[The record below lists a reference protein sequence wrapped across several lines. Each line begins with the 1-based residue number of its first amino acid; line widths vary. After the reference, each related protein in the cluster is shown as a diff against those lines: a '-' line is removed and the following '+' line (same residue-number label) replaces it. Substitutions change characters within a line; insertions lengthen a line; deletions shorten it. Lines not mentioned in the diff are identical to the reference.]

1 MKYRILQH
9 DNALFYPQ
17 FKPGFFRRWRY
28 FKFDADTSP
37 WMREAALAT
46 FDAAGAARFTVLTL
60 AEEFVVQVIK
70 KANAYRFGKNSASQR
85 SSTAKVVKEWVE

>member
-17 FKPGFFRRWRY
+17 FKP
-28 FKFDADTSP
+28 P

-46 FDAAGAARFTVLTL
+46 FDASGAARFTVLPL

-85 SSTAKVVKEWVE
+85 SSTAKVVKEWEE